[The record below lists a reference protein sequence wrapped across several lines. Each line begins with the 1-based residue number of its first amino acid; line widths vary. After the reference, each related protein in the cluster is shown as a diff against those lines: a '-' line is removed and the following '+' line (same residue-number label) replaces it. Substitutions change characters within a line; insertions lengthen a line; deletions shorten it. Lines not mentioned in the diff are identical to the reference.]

1 MIITASVVVK
11 EELANETVNYD
22 TEIKA
27 YQFEPEAQVIK
38 KGFERKKRFD
48 LCFRGRSPE

>member
-1 MIITASVVVK
+1 MVK

-48 LCFRGRSPE
+48 FRGRSPE